1 MKNLSEKT
9 NTKIKKGGFIMFDLI
24 PFGNRF
30 FATYDPFREFDE
42 MERRMFGSA
51 TPTLKTDI
59 RETEN
64 SFILEA
70 DLPGFSREEIHAEIR
85 DGVLTLRA
93 EHKKDDGEK
102 DKDGNYIRRERSY
115 TSYQRRFSLDGIKAD
130 EISAAFCDGVLTL
143 TLPKEEPPK
152 IDEGRKI
159 EIG

>member
-1 MKNLSEKT
+1 
-9 NTKIKKGGFIMFDLI
+9 MFDLI

-42 MERRMFGSA
+42 LERRMFG
-51 TPTLKTDI
+51 TPTPALKTDI
-59 RETEN
+59 RETEQ
-64 SFILEA
+64 SYILEA

-115 TSYQRRFSLDGIKAD
+115 ASYQRRFSLDGIKAD

-159 EIG
+159 EIQ

>member
-1 MKNLSEKT
+1 
-9 NTKIKKGGFIMFDLI
+9 MFDLI

-42 MERRMFGSA
+42 IERRMFG
-51 TPTLKTDI
+51 TPTPALKTDI
-59 RETEN
+59 RETEQ
-64 SFILEA
+64 SYILEA

-130 EISAAFCDGVLTL
+130 EISAAFRDGVLTL
-143 TLPKEEPPK
+143 TLPKEEPK
-152 IDEGRKI
+152 KADEGRQI

>member
-1 MKNLSEKT
+1 
-9 NTKIKKGGFIMFDLI
+9 MFDLI

-42 MERRMFGSA
+42 IERRMFG
-51 TPTLKTDI
+51 TPTPALKTDI
-59 RETEN
+59 RETEQ
-64 SFILEA
+64 SYILEA

-93 EHKKDDGEK
+93 EHKKDDSEK

-115 TSYQRRFSLDGIKAD
+115 ASYERRFSLDDIKAD
-130 EISAAFCDGVLTL
+130 EISAAFRDGVLTL
-143 TLPKEEPPK
+143 TLPKEEPK
-152 IDEGRKI
+152 KADEGRKI

>member
-1 MKNLSEKT
+1 
-9 NTKIKKGGFIMFDLI
+9 MFDLI

-42 MERRMFGSA
+42 LERRMFG
-51 TPTLKTDI
+51 TPTPALKTDI
-59 RETEN
+59 RETEQ
-64 SFILEA
+64 SYILEA

-93 EHKKDDGEK
+93 EHKKENDEK
-102 DKDGNYIRRERSY
+102 DEQGKYLRRERSY

-130 EISAAFCDGVLTL
+130 EISAAFRDGVLTL
-143 TLPKEEPPK
+143 TLPKEAPK
-152 IDEGRKI
+152 KADEGRAI